1 MNLRKVWASVVP
13 VILVFSIG
21 CGGGD
26 TEAPAESA
34 SPEPVEESVPTGS
47 AGISGKVTVEGDV
60 PEAEVIRMNADPVCV
75 QETSGDQLT
84 EFFLL
89 GEEGALGNVFVY
101 VKEGVSG
108 TFDPP
113 SPAVTMDQKGCRY
126 NPHVFGVQV
135 GQTVTIVNSDPTL
148 HNVHALPAN
157 NEEFNMGQP
166 VQNMKMD
173 RTFDT
178 EEIMVPFKCDVHGW
192 MNAYVGV
199 LSHPFFAVSGEGGS
213 FSIDNLP
220 AGDYVVEAWH
230 EKLGTQTQNVTVGD
244 GEKQEISFTFSVS

>member
-1 MNLRKVWASVVP
+1 MNLRKIWTSVVP

-21 CGGGD
+21 CGGD
-26 TEAPAESA
+26 TEAPEEST
-34 SPEPVEESVPTGS
+34 SPEPVAESAPTGS

-75 QETSGDQLT
+75 RETSGDQLT

-108 TFDPP
+108 KFDPP
-113 SPAVTMDQKGCRY
+113 PTVTMDQKGCRY
-126 NPHVFGVQV
+126 TPHVFGVQV
-135 GQTVTIVNSDPTL
+135 GQTLTIVNSDPTL
-148 HNVHALPAN
+148 HNVHALPVS

-166 VQNMKMD
+166 VQGMKLD
-173 RTFDT
+173 RTFT
-178 EEIMVPFKCDVHGW
+178 AEEVMVPFKCDVHGW

-244 GEKQEISFTFSVS
+244 GEKQEISFTFSAS